1 VEETR
6 TDAWAKVLLA
16 ASEIDFEILAAASKA
31 AFLGQHAIKKQIAPF
46 LESSEPFPNALLLGE
61 PGIGKTQLARW
72 IAAQRDESFQE
83 HLCPVAPTQLD
94 TTIVLLDECHK
105 QSSPEPLF
113 EMMEN
118 RHVTVLGAT
127 TRPAQLEPAFRS
139 RFFLELHLMP
149 YPVEEMKE
157 IISYLSGG
165 EVLDETQLL
174 TFASASAG
182 NPRQAERIML
192 TAERMKSFDPAV
204 VLPTV
209 KITADGLTEM
219 HLKYLD
225 VLSGMKRP
233 VGLSQLATLMYS
245 DTQTVQSIERVLLQY
260 GLIDLA
266 PNGRTIS
273 TKGRAYLRRLRNG

>member
-1 VEETR
+1 M
-6 TDAWAKVLLA
+6 WAK
-16 ASEIDFEILAAASKA
+16 IILAVRDVNLDDLVAGRGPDAV
-31 AFLGQHAIKKQIAPF
+31 FLGQDAIKEQIAPF
-46 LESSEPFPNALLLGE
+46 LENPEPFPNALLLGE

-72 IAAQRDESFQE
+72 IAAQRDEGFQE
-83 HLCPVAPTQLD
+83 YLCPVAPTQLD

-127 TRPAQLEPAFRS
+127 TRPAQLDPAFRS

-157 IISYLSGG
+157 IVSHLSDG
-165 EVLDETQLL
+165 ELDETQLL

-192 TAERMKSFDPAV
+192 TAKRMGSLDPAT
-204 VLPTV
+204 VLSTC
-209 KITADGLTEM
+209 KITGDGLTDM
-219 HLKYLD
+219 HLRYLD
-225 VLSGMKRP
+225 VLSGMRRP
-233 VGLSQLATLMYS
+233 VGLAQLATLMYS
-245 DTQTVQSIERVLLQY
+245 DAQTIQNTERVLLQY

-266 PNGRTIS
+266 PNGRVIS
-273 TKGRAYLRRLRNG
+273 TKGRTYLRKLRDG